1 MERECLEE
9 FETHMVIHYDPV
21 ITDNAELDR
30 LRELVSSLLREKD
43 ERLSLHDFRLI
54 CHEHEK
60 LLLFDVMI
68 PDEFQGQE
76 ESLKGYLEAALLQQ
90 EKERYRLEITFDLET
105 DEA

>member
-1 MERECLEE
+1 
-9 FETHMVIHYDPV
+9 
-21 ITDNAELDR
+21 
-30 LRELVSSLLREKD
+30 
-43 ERLSLHDFRLI
+43 
-54 CHEHEK
+54 
-60 LLLFDVMI
+60 MI